1 MRRSLCLYAL
11 LIILGVPCQHAAAQA
26 RQEGAAKD
34 MRDTLPTRVA
44 QRMVDAYSQKD
55 LDGSYAVYDTVYTH
69 EYLGDPEGA
78 KRVRRDDL
86 LRQLTSDTAFLRRFL
101 AGRFGLVRKDV
112 FGPFVTLVWTSQ
124 GPGEELV
131 KHFDLVEVRQGKI
144 VREIET
150 R

>member
-1 MRRSLCLYAL
+1 M
-11 LIILGVPCQHAAAQA
+11 
-26 RQEGAAKD
+26 
-34 MRDTLPTRVA
+34 
-44 QRMVDAYSQKD
+44 
-55 LDGSYAVYDTVYTH
+55 
-69 EYLGDPEGA
+69 
-78 KRVRRDDL
+78 RRDDL
-86 LRQLTSDTAFLRRFL
+86 LRQLTSDTAFLRRFR